1 MRLYHGSNILIDGIN
16 LAMCRP
22 YSVNVQGATRSKPRD
37 FSDFQRYPQ
46 SAYAL
51 YASIVCLVNR

>member
-37 FSDFQRYPQ
+37 FSDFQLILSQRTPCTLPS
-46 SAYAL
+46 SAL
-51 YASIVCLVNR
+51 